1 MPGALNGFRKQA
13 LMSRAD
19 STDSPRQYFPAFGN
33 KVAQK
38 FSVLEIDIGN
48 FFRAKFTY
56 SFASNSEPFLTW
68 HSSQPFYLEES
79 GIFSIRSPFD
89 PYRSEERA

>member
-13 LMSRAD
+13 LMRRAD
-19 STDSPRQYFPAFGN
+19 STDSPWQYFPTFGN

-38 FSVLEIDIGN
+38 FSVLKIDIGY
-48 FFRAKFTY
+48 FFRAKFAY

-68 HSSQPFYLEES
+68 HSSQPFYLEGS
-79 GIFSIRSPFD
+79 SVFSVRSPFKTHT
-89 PYRSEERA
+89 PLGK